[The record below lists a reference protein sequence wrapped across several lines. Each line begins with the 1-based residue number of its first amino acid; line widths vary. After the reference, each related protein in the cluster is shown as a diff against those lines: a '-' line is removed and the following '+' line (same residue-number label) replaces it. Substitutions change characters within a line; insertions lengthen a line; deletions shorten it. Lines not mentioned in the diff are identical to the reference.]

1 MKDISNALDLIGTAR
16 DALMNDLLP
25 KLQKDQRYTA
35 LMIANALAIAQREQR
50 SGVDVTRDE
59 SGRLVKLLAE
69 CGIEAGPSGSDSTAD
84 QLPALRRTLSTA
96 IRGGRFDDALRSS
109 ALMAHLA
116 RTTADWV
123 AISNPK
129 ALRTDQVAS

>member
-1 MKDISNALDLIGTAR
+1 MKDISDAVDLIATAR

-50 SGVDVTRDE
+50 SGIDVCREEIERLHSLLAACGVAAAT
-59 SGRLVKLLAE
+59 SGR
-69 CGIEAGPSGSDSTAD
+69 DSPANE
-84 QLPALRRTLSTA
+84 LPVLRRALCSA
-96 IRGGRFDDALRSS
+96 IRGGRFDDASRSR

-129 ALRTDQVAS
+129 ALRTDSAAS